1 MGVENEYLK
10 IKIIVMLLIILVTFI
25 IIIIINEYGFRNVY
39 FQRFKG

>member
-1 MGVENEYLK
+1 VGVENKYL
-10 IKIIVMLLIILVTFI
+10 KIIVMLLIILVTF